1 MHTDSFII
9 RIKTKDF
16 YIKILQLIL
25 KNGLTHHT
33 LAKMIIDHFQEV

>member
-16 YIKILQLIL
+16 YIKILQMIL
-25 KNGLTHHT
+25 KNGLTHQII
-33 LAKMIIDHFQEV
+33 AKMTIHHFQEV